1 MKHPEYEEFGFEWV
15 DEIYPMEDEEEEE
28 NMMSECERRGCGY
41 FWREENELYPSCH
54 YNDPLFPSPCEED
67 DEYYEDWD
75 DDPDEEEYEYSDSDD
90 DLEMGFDPYEGG
102 YTWDC

>member
-1 MKHPEYEEFGFEWV
+1 
-15 DEIYPMEDEEEEE
+15 
-28 NMMSECERRGCGY
+28 MMSECERRNCGY
-41 FWREENELYPSCH
+41 FWKEENDAYPCCH
-54 YNDPLFPSPCEED
+54 YNDPMFPAPCEED

-75 DDPDEEEYEYSDSDD
+75 DDLDEEEEYEYSDSDD

>member
-1 MKHPEYEEFGFEWV
+1 MKHPEYEKFGFGWV
-15 DEIYPMEDEEEEE
+15 DEMYPTNEEEDKT
-28 NMMSECERRGCGY
+28 MKSECEKRGCGY
-41 FWREENELYPSCH
+41 YWKEENEAYPCCH
-54 YNDPLFPSPCEED
+54 YNDPMFPAPCEED